1 MAAPEV
7 IVHPMQAPRL
17 VSREGLRVREDTLF
31 ADHKAQEKKGVR
43 KRAEETLE
51 RLGPLLAR
59 VLEPDEAVFYAARC
73 LAPASGF
80 EKYSFGWHSYYVM
93 GTMLVITNR
102 RLLHFHLKIKSFGG
116 WEWGRGVR
124 SVHWGDIEEAKAKG
138 WLNPVLRLKYNS
150 GVKEEYW
157 GFRRGDIKAIKLLL
171 DALLPQSVGDAS
183 PSQAMAPLC
192 PECLAVFRPEDN
204 QCGQCGLAFK
214 SQKEMIWRSLAFPG
228 GGYFYVGARGLGI
241 IDAAVESVILGLLL
255 GSLLIAAGLP
265 EAGLGPLESSLTP
278 GEALATA
285 LVVLFILAIE
295 KLMTIYHGRRFLKSF
310 IPAEKKPSPV
320 KWAAIGVL
328 SYALVALIAVA
339 HVSWEE
345 PVARV
350 APDITVQEASFGLF
364 ARTPQDPDMISFE
377 SAFYVPLAPG
387 ELHGWVLRVRTPRE
401 SVRFRAEYHMLEP
414 EDAVET
420 GSEEEL
426 LFGGY
431 DPVTV
436 SEGDATLD
444 GDVLFGFW
452 EVSEGETPG
461 PRRLDLYIEEV
472 QVGRFEYVAQ

>member
-17 VSREGLRVREDTLF
+17 VSREGLRVREDTLY
-31 ADHKAQEKKGVR
+31 ANHKAQEKKGVR
-43 KRAEETLE
+43 KRAEEALE
-51 RLGPLLAR
+51 RLGPMLTR
-59 VLEPDEAVFYAARC
+59 ILEPDEIVFYAARC

-93 GTMLVITNR
+93 GTMLVFTNR

-138 WLNPVLRLKYNS
+138 WLSPVLRLKYHS

-157 GFRRGDIKAIKLLL
+157 GFRRGDIKVIKLLL

-183 PSQAMAPLC
+183 SSQAMAPLC
-192 PECLAVFRPEDN
+192 PECLAVFRPEDY
-204 QCGQCGLAFK
+204 QCGQCGLRFK

-228 GGYFYVGARGLGI
+228 GGYFYVGAWGFGI
-241 IDAAVESVILGLLL
+241 IDAVVESVILGLSF
-255 GSLLIAAGLP
+255 GALLIATGLP
-265 EAGLGPLESSLTP
+265 EAGLGPLESSLSR
-278 GEALATA
+278 GEALGTA
-285 LVVLFILAIE
+285 LVLLFVLAIE
-295 KLMTIYHGRRFLKSF
+295 KLMTIYHGRRFLKSL
-310 IPAEKKPSPV
+310 IPAEKQKPA

-328 SYALVALIAVA
+328 SYALVALLAVA
-339 HVSWEE
+339 HVTWEE

-364 ARTPQDPDMISFE
+364 ARTPQDPEMITFE
-377 SAFYVPLAPG
+377 PAFYVPLAPG
-387 ELHGWVLRVRTPRE
+387 ELHGWVLRIRTPRE
-401 SVRFRAEYHMLEP
+401 SVRFRSEYHMLEP
-414 EDAVET
+414 EESAKTD
-420 GSEEEL
+420 SEEEP
-426 LFGGY
+426 LFGGF

-436 SEGDATLD
+436 SEGDAEPD
-444 GDVLFGFW
+444 GDILFGFW

-461 PRRLDLYIEEV
+461 ARRLDLYIEDV
-472 QVGRFEYVAQ
+472 QVGRFEYVVQ